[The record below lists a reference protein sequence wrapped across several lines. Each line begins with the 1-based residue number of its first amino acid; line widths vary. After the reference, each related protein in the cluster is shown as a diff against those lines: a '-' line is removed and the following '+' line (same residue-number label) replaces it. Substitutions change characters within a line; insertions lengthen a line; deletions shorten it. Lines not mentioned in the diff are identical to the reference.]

1 MFIGWPRCI
10 VCIDMNAF
18 FASIEQLLQPRLRKK
33 PIAITN
39 GSHGSCVITASYPAR
54 AYGVKTGMRFSFA
67 RMICPTLIQV
77 ASRSAIYESFSKQLM
92 QLLHDRFSPDI
103 EVFSVDEAFLD
114 MTNVYHGFQSPRA
127 LAKAIADCVMQ
138 ELSLPCSV
146 GVSGDKTTAKYA
158 AKLHKPRGISVID
171 PCIARQILA
180 PVAVDVLCGI
190 GPGTKKYLSR
200 FGAATCGAVQ
210 KIPVSVLAKKFG
222 IKGQRLWLM
231 CAGQDPDMVR
241 SMVKPAQ
248 TMGHSK
254 ILPPGITTRGLLLGY
269 LDTMAFKL
277 IHRMLIQGYYASRFI
292 CKIIDSRRGCYYE
305 LILDQPV
312 CHYDILA
319 RWIYQIGESI
329 VISGPV
335 KRVQVIAL
343 DLTQH
348 VQGDLFSRMS
358 IVNERPLESVV
369 SSINQRFGQT
379 TIMPARL
386 SKVFKKIQSTNVIS
400 PSWKGAIPLKREVS
414 IWD

>member
-292 CKIIDSRRGCYYE
+292 CKIID
-305 LILDQPV
+305 
-312 CHYDILA
+312 
-319 RWIYQIGESI
+319 
-329 VISGPV
+329 
-335 KRVQVIAL
+335 
-343 DLTQH
+343 
-348 VQGDLFSRMS
+348 
-358 IVNERPLESVV
+358 
-369 SSINQRFGQT
+369 
-379 TIMPARL
+379 
-386 SKVFKKIQSTNVIS
+386 
-400 PSWKGAIPLKREVS
+400 
-414 IWD
+414 